1 MAINPMQRKARNSFL
16 LGMLLMLVIAG
27 AVIAL
32 LAVQL
37 KNYKDKELEELNAKV
52 TISVLNQDVK
62 SGQIITSDMIVP
74 QEVNKNVIPD
84 DAIGNDVALSE
95 CNLQDREGNSILT
108 GVDENNNN
116 EPYRYVKISEENGE
130 RNYEI
135 FTEEDTGNYYIDLN
149 HPLDSEGKRIEE
161 DEDEETQEQKQ
172 YIELNSIPVVAKV
185 DMHANS
191 VLTRGNVTSA
201 DNISTD
207 TVRREE
213 YNMIVL
219 PSQLETGDY
228 IDIRL
233 VLPTGQNY
241 IVVSKKQVTI
251 PTVNN
256 VPSESSIWVNLSE
269 GEILLLSNAIVEAY
283 RIEGAKL
290 YANIYTEPGTQ
301 QAAIVTYTPS
311 KEVADLIENNPNIV
325 QEAKDALQ
333 ARYIAAQRNDVINSQ
348 IQSAGEEGDTRVTS
362 GVEEDTAKSLEERQN
377 YLDGLAN
384 QQASATSGDTSTAQ

>member
-219 PSQLETGDY
+219 PSH
-228 IDIRL
+228 
-233 VLPTGQNY
+233 
-241 IVVSKKQVTI
+241 S
-251 PTVNN
+251 
-256 VPSESSIWVNLSE
+256 
-269 GEILLLSNAIVEAY
+269 
-283 RIEGAKL
+283 
-290 YANIYTEPGTQ
+290 
-301 QAAIVTYTPS
+301 
-311 KEVADLIENNPNIV
+311 
-325 QEAKDALQ
+325 
-333 ARYIAAQRNDVINSQ
+333 
-348 IQSAGEEGDTRVTS
+348 
-362 GVEEDTAKSLEERQN
+362 
-377 YLDGLAN
+377 YL
-384 QQASATSGDTSTAQ
+384 